1 MINNYGFQCE
11 EWFLVRTAQDYDM
24 TKIEAKRVFIK
35 SKDSN
40 DFYDRL
46 EQFIKTRSISSD

>member
-1 MINNYGFQCE
+1 MKNNYNVECE
-11 EWFLVRTAQDYDM
+11 EWFLIQTAQDYDM
-24 TKIEAKRVFIK
+24 TLVEIKRVFIK

-46 EQFIKTRSISSD
+46 EDFIEERRNR